1 MPLQISEI
9 VFLTLLFLWVAGI
22 IIWIGFVIYLKVKW
36 LSLLEYKLDDGIR
49 FYSLNM
55 FLAGQGVLQYGTV
68 FLSSFHAKRYG
79 MLEKRES
86 IPKHVQKLFMFSL
99 IWFLVSIVIM
109 VASVLVLKF
118 YVKAE

>member
-1 MPLQISEI
+1 MPLQTSEI
-9 VFLTLLFLWVAGI
+9 FFLTLLLLWAAGI

-36 LSLLEYKLDDGIR
+36 LSLLEEKLDDGVR
-49 FYSLNM
+49 FYSLNI
-55 FLAGQGVLQYGTV
+55 FLSGQGVLQYGTV

-86 IPKHVQKLFMFSL
+86 IPRHVQKLFMFSL
-99 IWFLVSIVIM
+99 IWFLASIVIM

-118 YVKAE
+118 YVKAA